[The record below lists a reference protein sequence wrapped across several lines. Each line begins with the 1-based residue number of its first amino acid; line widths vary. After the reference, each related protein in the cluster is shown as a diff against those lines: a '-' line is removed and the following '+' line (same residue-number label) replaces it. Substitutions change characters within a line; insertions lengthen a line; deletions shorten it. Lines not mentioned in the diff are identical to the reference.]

1 MKTCLATF
9 TIPLFISVGIV
20 TGPTLAQ
27 DRLVIQR
34 DVDTFAVLPDGVRFP
49 EGITAN
55 PANGDIY
62 VGTFDTGPNSN
73 KLLRF
78 NRDGHVVA
86 SRDFGITPLL
96 GLEFDRAHKKVY
108 VLNVGD
114 FVGTGSKIQRVTA
127 DLTQL
132 EDVAI
137 IPPIG
142 APTPRTVGNPDL
154 SFDTITFGD
163 NARVPNAMV
172 FDSHGNLYVSD
183 SFQGAIF
190 RIDGAAHCHT
200 PCFVATVAHDPL
212 LATAGFPPFG
222 ANGLAFNS
230 AESAL
235 FVANTG
241 DDRVLK
247 ITNLS
252 STSPTVTV
260 FAESLNGADGLVFD
274 DKSGLLWVAT
284 NQADEVVALNAN
296 GRVVAKLG
304 EFRGIN
310 RNGTPDGLLFPASP
324 VIVGDEIFV
333 TNLAIALTPTAGDE
347 PEEDVTRWTISRMKL
362 PDRKD

>member
-34 DVDTFAVLPDGVRFP
+34 DIDTFAVLPDGVRFP

-114 FVGTGSKIQRVTA
+114 FVGAASKVQRVTA

-137 IPPIG
+137 IPLIG
-142 APTPRTVGNPDL
+142 EPRPRVVGNPDG
-154 SFDTITFGD
+154 SFDPITF
-163 NARVPNAMV
+163 
-172 FDSHGNLYVSD
+172 
-183 SFQGAIF
+183 
-190 RIDGAAHCHT
+190 
-200 PCFVATVAHDPL
+200 
-212 LATAGFPPFG
+212 
-222 ANGLAFNS
+222 
-230 AESAL
+230 
-235 FVANTG
+235 
-241 DDRVLK
+241 
-247 ITNLS
+247 
-252 STSPTVTV
+252 
-260 FAESLNGADGLVFD
+260 
-274 DKSGLLWVAT
+274 
-284 NQADEVVALNAN
+284 
-296 GRVVAKLG
+296 
-304 EFRGIN
+304 
-310 RNGTPDGLLFPASP
+310 
-324 VIVGDEIFV
+324 
-333 TNLAIALTPTAGDE
+333 
-347 PEEDVTRWTISRMKL
+347 
-362 PDRKD
+362 